1 MHECFVSFSSA
12 SEVMAF
18 VSIATKQF
26 FPIHVEQGDLTTS
39 ATSIMSIFSMGLNRP
54 LRVLVADAAEG
65 AARFLSQVQPYLVPC
80 SAV

>member
-1 MHECFVSFSSA
+1 MRECFVSFSSA

-26 FPIHVEQGDLTTS
+26 FPIHVERGDLRTS

-54 LRVLVADAAEG
+54 LRVVIPDSEVDAAH
-65 AARFLSQVQPYLVPC
+65 FFSLVQPYLV
-80 SAV
+80 A

>member
-54 LRVLVADAAEG
+54 LRVLVADAGEG